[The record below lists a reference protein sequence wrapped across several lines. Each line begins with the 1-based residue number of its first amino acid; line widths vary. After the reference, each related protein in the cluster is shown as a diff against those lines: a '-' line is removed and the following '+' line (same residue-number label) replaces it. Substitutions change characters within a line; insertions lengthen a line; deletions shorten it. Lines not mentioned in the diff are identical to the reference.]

1 MDSHPILKFIPEAP
15 PKGRRSI
22 QDRRTLRI
30 TLLVS
35 RDEKDLLHEMA
46 RERECNISTILRA
59 ALDAVPPTRM
69 NREAILELHRNGVS
83 LAQLLRN
90 VYAGVPDPENLI
102 RQILVTQELYQ
113 RLLMELEP

>member
-1 MDSHPILKFIPEAP
+1 MDNHPILKFVPEAP
-15 PKGRRSI
+15 TKARRPIEDRRS
-22 QDRRTLRI
+22 LRI

-35 RDEKDLLHEMA
+35 REEKGLLYEMA
-46 RERECNISTILRA
+46 RERECTVSTVLRA

-90 VYAGVPDPENLI
+90 VYAGVPDPEGLI
-102 RQILVTQELYQ
+102 R
-113 RLLMELEP
+113 R